1 MKNLLILFFFL
12 SFSLHAQYS
21 VKGTLNPVKKY
32 SWVLLYKVEGAKQ
45 VFIKNTQIE
54 TEGNTGV
61 FKFNLPK
68 DTKIGSYRITYD
80 LKSDGFIDFLFN
92 KENVE
97 IELDPSN
104 PNTTTVNTTATAA
117 KFIATANGQSY
128 ALTFTDDM
136 GAFTFS
142 ANNSLVKMMV
152 LKSVSSVVALKF
164 EDSTNPAFST
174 IVEVTNSI
182 TNGDWEELIFNFGT
196 SVGNTYDRMVVIP
209 DFIERAENK
218 TIYFDQIS
226 FNVNNTL
233 EDYYLEDIDFE
244 STGFGAN
251 WVWTTDNNYTD
262 PPLEMVANPNTGG
275 ANNSSTVAKFTS
287 TTAGD
292 PWALTYTDNIG
303 SFTFTEANSMVTI
316 MVRKS
321 KVSDVGL
328 KFEGPGGIYKEIKIS
343 NTLTNGDWEQ
353 MSFDFS
359 SEIGNTFNRFV
370 VIPDFDDSR
379 FQDHVSYF
387 DQISFGNQTAG
398 FDDYAI
404 NFVKMYPNP
413 ANSIVNFSSPSNEV
427 LEVAIYDLSLIHI

>member
-1 MKNLLILFFFL
+1 MKNITFLLLIVITFS
-12 SFSLHAQYS
+12 SFSQTNVDFEAA
-21 VKGTLNPVKKY
+21 GTDWNWVVDQNGNNPALEFV
-32 SWVLLYKVEGAKQ
+32 
-45 VFIKNTQIE
+45 
-54 TEGNTGV
+54 
-61 FKFNLPK
+61 
-68 DTKIGSYRITYD
+68 D
-80 LKSDGFIDFLFN
+80 
-92 KENVE
+92 
-97 IELDPSN
+97 N

-182 TNGDWEELIFNFGT
+182 TNGDWEELTFNFGT

-209 DFIERAENK
+209 DFIERAEDK

-233 EDYYLEDIDFE
+233 EDYFLEDIDFE

-343 NTLTNGDWEQ
+343 NMLTNGDWEQ
-353 MSFDFS
+353 ISFDFS

-370 VIPDFDDSR
+370 VIPDFDYSR

-398 FDDYAI
+398 SDDYAM

-427 LEVAIYDLSLIHI
+427 LEVAIYDMLGKQVLRSVRVQSQLNISSLHAGIYFVNLKQGTHVTSKKLVVK

>member
-1 MKNLLILFFFL
+1 MKNTTFLLLIVITFS
-12 SFSLHAQYS
+12 SFSQTNVDFEAA
-21 VKGTLNPVKKY
+21 GTDWNWVVDQNGNNPALEFV
-32 SWVLLYKVEGAKQ
+32 A
-45 VFIKNTQIE
+45 
-54 TEGNTGV
+54 
-61 FKFNLPK
+61 
-68 DTKIGSYRITYD
+68 
-80 LKSDGFIDFLFN
+80 
-92 KENVE
+92 
-97 IELDPSN
+97 N

-182 TNGDWEELIFNFGT
+182 TNGDWEELTFNFGT
-196 SVGNTYDRMVVIP
+196 SVGNTYDRMVIIP
-209 DFIERAENK
+209 DFIERSDDK

-226 FNVNNTL
+226 FNINNTL
-233 EDYYLEDIDFE
+233 EDYNLEDIDFE

-404 NFVKMYPNP
+404 NIVKMYPNP

-427 LEVAIYDLSLIHI
+427 LEVAIYDMLGKQVLRSVRVQSQLNISSLHAGIYFVNLTQGTHVTSKKLVVN

>member
-1 MKNLLILFFFL
+1 MKNIIFLLLIVITFS
-12 SFSLHAQYS
+12 SFSQTNVDFEAA
-21 VKGTLNPVKKY
+21 GTDWNWVVDQNGNNPALEFV
-32 SWVLLYKVEGAKQ
+32 A
-45 VFIKNTQIE
+45 
-54 TEGNTGV
+54 
-61 FKFNLPK
+61 
-68 DTKIGSYRITYD
+68 
-80 LKSDGFIDFLFN
+80 
-92 KENVE
+92 
-97 IELDPSN
+97 N

-182 TNGDWEELIFNFGT
+182 TNGDWEELTFNFGT
-196 SVGNTYDRMVVIP
+196 SFGNTYDRMVVIP

-427 LEVAIYDLSLIHI
+427 LEVAIYDMLGKQVLRSVRVHSQLNISSLHAGIYFVNLTQGTHVTSKKLVVN

>member
-1 MKNLLILFFFL
+1 MKKITFLLMTVTTYY
-12 SFSLHAQYS
+12 SFSQS
-21 VKGTLNPVKKY
+21 N
-32 SWVLLYKVEGAKQ
+32 
-45 VFIKNTQIE
+45 
-54 TEGNTGV
+54 
-61 FKFNLPK
+61 
-68 DTKIGSYRITYD
+68 
-80 LKSDGFIDFLFN
+80 IDFEDAGIGADWN
-92 KENVE
+92 WVINANDT
-97 IELDPSN
+97 DPDLEFVAN
-104 PNTTTVNTTATAA
+104 PNTTGVNTTANAA
-117 KFIATANGQSY
+117 KFTATADGEVW
-128 ALTFTDDM
+128 ALTYTDDM

-142 ANNSLVKMMV
+142 ETNSLVKIMV
-152 LKSVSSVVALKF
+152 LKTVTSVVALKF

-182 TNGDWEELIFNFGT
+182 TNGDWEELTFNFGT

-233 EDYYLEDIDFE
+233 EDYHLEDIDFE

-303 SFTFTEANSMVTI
+303 SFTFTEANSTVTI

-328 KFEGPGGIYKEIKIS
+328 KFEGPNPDGSVGVIFKEIKIP
-343 NTLTNGDWEQ
+343 NTLTNGDWELL
-353 MSFDFS
+353 SFDFS
-359 SEIGNTFNRFV
+359 SEIGSIFDRLV

-379 FQDHVSYF
+379 FQDHITYF

-398 FDDYAI
+398 FDDYVM
-404 NFVKMYPNP
+404 NSVKMYPNP
-413 ANSIVNFSSPSNEV
+413 ANGVVNFSSASNEV
-427 LEVAIYDLSLIHI
+427 LQVAIYDMLGKQVLRSDRVQSQLNISSLNPGMYFVKMTTRQHNTTKKLVVH

>member
-1 MKNLLILFFFL
+1 MKKITFLLMTVTTYY
-12 SFSLHAQYS
+12 SFSQS
-21 VKGTLNPVKKY
+21 N
-32 SWVLLYKVEGAKQ
+32 
-45 VFIKNTQIE
+45 
-54 TEGNTGV
+54 
-61 FKFNLPK
+61 
-68 DTKIGSYRITYD
+68 
-80 LKSDGFIDFLFN
+80 IDFEDAGIGADWN
-92 KENVE
+92 WVINANDT
-97 IELDPSN
+97 DPDLEFVAN
-104 PNTTTVNTTATAA
+104 PNTTGVNTTANAA
-117 KFIATANGQSY
+117 KFTATADGEVW
-128 ALTFTDDM
+128 ALTYTDDM

-142 ANNSLVKMMV
+142 ETNSLVKIMV
-152 LKSVSSVVALKF
+152 LKTVTSVVALKF
-164 EDSTNPAFST
+164 EDSTNPEYYT
-174 IVEVTNSI
+174 IVEVSNSV
-182 TNGDWEELIFNFGT
+182 TNGDWEELTFNFGT
-196 SVGNTYDRMVVIP
+196 SVGNTYDRMVIIP
-209 DFIERAENK
+209 DFIERSDDK

-226 FNVNNTL
+226 FNINNTL
-233 EDYYLEDIDFE
+233 EDYNLEDIDFE

-413 ANSIVNFSSPSNEV
+413 ANSIVNFYSPSNEV
-427 LEVAIYDLSLIHI
+427 LEVAIYDMLGKQVLRSVRVHSQLNISSLHAGIYFVNLTQGTHVTSKKLVVN

>member
-1 MKNLLILFFFL
+1 MKNITFLLLIVITFS
-12 SFSLHAQYS
+12 SFSQTNVDFEAA
-21 VKGTLNPVKKY
+21 GTDWNWVVDQNGNNPALEFV
-32 SWVLLYKVEGAKQ
+32 
-45 VFIKNTQIE
+45 
-54 TEGNTGV
+54 
-61 FKFNLPK
+61 
-68 DTKIGSYRITYD
+68 D
-80 LKSDGFIDFLFN
+80 
-92 KENVE
+92 
-97 IELDPSN
+97 N

-174 IVEVTNSI
+174 IVEVTNYI
-182 TNGDWEELIFNFGT
+182 TNGDWEELTFNFGT

-209 DFIERAENK
+209 DFIERAEDK

-343 NTLTNGDWEQ
+343 NMLTNGDWEQ
-353 MSFDFS
+353 ISFDFS

-370 VIPDFDDSR
+370 VIPDFDYSR

-398 FDDYAI
+398 SDDYAM

-427 LEVAIYDLSLIHI
+427 LEVAIYDMLGKQVLRSVRVQSQLNISSLHAGIYFVNLKQGTHVTSKKLVVK

>member
-1 MKNLLILFFFL
+1 MKNIIFLLLIVITFS
-12 SFSLHAQYS
+12 SFSQTNVDFEAA
-21 VKGTLNPVKKY
+21 GTDWNWVVDQNGNNPALEFV
-32 SWVLLYKVEGAKQ
+32 A
-45 VFIKNTQIE
+45 
-54 TEGNTGV
+54 
-61 FKFNLPK
+61 
-68 DTKIGSYRITYD
+68 
-80 LKSDGFIDFLFN
+80 
-92 KENVE
+92 
-97 IELDPSN
+97 N

-233 EDYYLEDIDFE
+233 EDYFLEDIDFE

-427 LEVAIYDLSLIHI
+427 LEVAIYDMLGKQVLRSVRVHSQLNISSLHAGIYFVNLTQGTHVTSKKLVVN

>member
-1 MKNLLILFFFL
+1 MKNITFLLLIVITFS
-12 SFSLHAQYS
+12 SFSQTNVDFEAA
-21 VKGTLNPVKKY
+21 GTDWNWVVDQNGNNPALEFV
-32 SWVLLYKVEGAKQ
+32 A
-45 VFIKNTQIE
+45 
-54 TEGNTGV
+54 
-61 FKFNLPK
+61 
-68 DTKIGSYRITYD
+68 
-80 LKSDGFIDFLFN
+80 
-92 KENVE
+92 
-97 IELDPSN
+97 N

-182 TNGDWEELIFNFGT
+182 TNGDWEELTFNFGT

-379 FQDHVSYF
+379 FQDHITYF
-387 DQISFGNQTAG
+387 DQISFGNSTAG
-398 FDDYAI
+398 ISDSTL
-404 NFVKMYPNP
+404 NSVKMYPNP
-413 ANSIVNFSSPSNEV
+413 ANGVIYFSSASNEV
-427 LEVAIYDLSLIHI
+427 LEVAIYDLLGKQVLRSNRVQSQLNISNLNPGIYFVNMTIGHYNTTNKLVVH